1 MNPTRWLPVFL
12 ALIVGVSAP
21 AAALAGPLPHPDDQ
35 AFLQAFA
42 PDGCDSCKVLNRA
55 RACYPHLGLCVS
67 KAKVLD
73 PGSGAGAEVVLDD
86 LGQALE
92 LDTPALAALEAR
104 PRVLVHGPIHPDL
117 SGAIAASPAGAR
129 LPVVVWLKT
138 YETDIPR
145 EDLLADPAFLA
156 ETGAAQDKALD
167 TVRSSFAAL
176 IAKQAGLGPF
186 FFTGA
191 PAVFVTATPGEVLW
205 LSTLEPV
212 AAIYLWTEPTPQA
225 DSWYETDN
233 ANCAYCNRA
242 PGVKACII
250 HPHRPDDTST
260 LTIQDYYVDPPSGS
274 TEQEVR
280 FSTGVLRST
289 ATVGGGAAAQA
300 SIFMG
305 NWQTPGVYNSGP
317 VMAWCASL
325 GVRVWSFS
333 YLGLDPLDRLFDYW
347 TKHNP
352 YPLIAAPAGNSSTGE
367 VTSNRAFNILCVGG
381 SNDQGDSDR
390 SNDTIYGSSRSTNP
404 SSPHN
409 DRELPVL
416 VAPAVNVS
424 AANLNVTGTSAS
436 VPQVAAAAAQI
447 QYVNSAIA
455 PWPEVQRAI
464 LMVGS
469 DENVDGPV
477 LDLSDGTDD
486 RDGAGAVNFA
496 LATTLA
502 QAGNKK
508 NGGNDPAQAGFDYG
522 TMNFTSDFTNGYY
535 NEVYQ
540 ARFPFS
546 GMRLRVVLA
555 WDSSASCSDSSDPL
569 SCTSDTLDGD
579 LDLEVYMNGYFYDAS
594 TSWDN
599 SYEFVE
605 IPMAANTTYQIK
617 IRRASYTN
625 PSTYFGIAWFTWN
638 YGS

>member
-12 ALIVGVSAP
+12 GLIVGAAAP
-21 AAALAGPLPHPDDQ
+21 ATLAGPKAPLDDQ

-73 PGSGAGAEVVLDD
+73 PNSGAGAEVVLDD
-86 LGQALE
+86 LGQALA
-92 LDTPALAALEAR
+92 LDTPALASLEDR
-104 PRVLVHGPIHPDL
+104 QKYLVHGPVHPDL
-117 SGAIAASPAGAR
+117 SNALAASPTDAR

-138 YETDIPR
+138 YETHVPR
-145 EDLLADPAFLA
+145 EALLADPAFLA
-156 ETGAAQDKALD
+156 ETDAAQDKALD

-176 IAKQAGLGPF
+176 IAQQAGLDPF
-186 FFTGA
+186 FFAGA

-212 AAIYLWTEPTPQA
+212 AAIYPWTEPTPQA
-225 DSWYETDN
+225 DSWYYTDN
-233 ANCAYCNRA
+233 ANCAYCNQA

-250 HPHRPDDTST
+250 YPYRPDNTST
-260 LTIQDYYVDPPSGS
+260 LTIQDYYIDPPSGS
-274 TEQEVR
+274 TDSESR
-280 FSTGVLRST
+280 FSVGVLRST
-289 ATVGGGAAAQA
+289 ATAGGGAAAQA
-300 SIFMG
+300 SIYMG
-305 NWQTPGVYNSGP
+305 NWQTAGVYNAGP

-333 YLGLDPLDRLFDYW
+333 YDGLDPLDRLFDYW
-347 TKHNP
+347 TRHSP
-352 YPLIAAPAGNSSTGE
+352 YPLVAASAGNARSGGVPTNKG
-367 VTSNRAFNILCVGG
+367 FNILCVGG
-381 SNDQGDSDR
+381 SDDQGDSDR
-390 SNDTIYGSSRSTNP
+390 SNDTIYASSRSTNP

-436 VPQVAAAAAQI
+436 APQVAAAAAQI

-464 LMVGS
+464 LMVGA

-477 LDLSDGTDD
+477 LDLSDATDD

-502 QAGNKK
+502 QASNKK

-522 TMNFTSDFTNGYY
+522 TMNFTSDFTDGYY

-540 ARFPFS
+540 ARFPLS

-555 WDSSASCSDSSDPL
+555 WDSTASCSDSSDPE

-579 LDLEVYMNGYFYDAS
+579 LDLEVFMNGSFYDAS

-625 PSTYFGIAWFTWN
+625 PSTYFGIAWYTWN